1 MIAHFCGISLFK
13 ICVLYIPSK
22 IAIERTKGLTVE
34 KWNSAVKSAA
44 KRVHDTK
51 LFQELEVKLAK
62 VREEAMEARRRYVQ
76 AREER
81 ESTAIQLQKMQ
92 DEFRNMMED
101 RNQSLQ
107 RWESTINQMEL
118 CKTQMDQCDK
128 VRSPTLKNSLG
139 QTIRWIVDLLI
150 LLQS

>member
-1 MIAHFCGISLFK
+1 MTL
-13 ICVLYIPSK
+13 
-22 IAIERTKGLTVE
+22 E
-34 KWNSAVKSAA
+34 KLNSAVKSAA

-118 CKTQMDQCDK
+118 CKAQMDQCDK
-128 VRSPTLKNSLG
+128 VRSASLKNSVG
-139 QTIRWIVDLLI
+139 QTI
-150 LLQS
+150 